1 MVIMQ
6 YLLIGIVSLLSGLTA
21 SLGLGGGFIL
31 VIYLTAFVN
40 MSQIQAQGVNL
51 LFFIPIAVLSLIL
64 HGKNK
69 LLDKQPLLPA
79 ILGGVVGVG
88 IGFILGNRL
97 GSEWPS
103 KLFAMFILIVGLKE
117 LFHRKK
123 AANKTGGIHLKQIK

>member
-51 LFFIPIAVLSLIL
+51 LFFIPIAVLSLI
-64 HGKNK
+64 
-69 LLDKQPLLPA
+69 
-79 ILGGVVGVG
+79 
-88 IGFILGNRL
+88 GFILGNRL
-97 GSEWPS
+97 GSEWLS